1 MKKLLAVLMAVMMTL
16 AMTVPALAEEKL
28 DYTPDWTEYDQL
40 ISDIKSTTDFVER
53 EAMMHQAED
62 ILMDTGAIVP
72 IYYYNDLYMM
82 KPTVEGFYANVY
94 GTKYFLY
101 CTNGDSDTL
110 RINLASEPDYIDPT
124 LNSSV
129 DGATLAAL
137 AFGGLYTYDAEGQQA
152 PNFATGYTMSEDG
165 LTYVFT
171 IREGL
176 KWSNGDTLDATDFI
190 YSWNRAINPDTAADY
205 AYMFDIID
213 GYDEG
218 TLNLTAS
225 DDGLTLTVVL
235 SHPCPY
241 FLDLVA
247 FPTYYPVYEDAV
259 ENAEGY
265 KDADGNVVTPNAW
278 ALEAGDSY
286 VTCGP
291 FTLTEWVHDEHMVYT
306 KNPYYWDA
314 DNVKLETLEFMLS
327 ADDTA
332 IYAAYN
338 AGDLDFI
345 DGVPTDEIANLLD
358 NPEFYI
364 IPNLG
369 TYYVIFN
376 VKSEMF
382 EGYTAEE
389 AATYRKA
396 LSKLIDRQYI
406 IDTVGQC
413 DQEIATAFIPNGMA
427 DGNGGEFRAND
438 DAYTNLEGNGYFGTE
453 VDIEGAVEMLKSIG
467 FEFDENNMLSE
478 STPINIT
485 YITNVSSGHQ
495 AIAECIQMDFAQIGI
510 NMTIETEDWNVFLQ
524 DRKAGNYDV
533 ARNGWLAD
541 FNDPINMLEMWTT
554 TSGNN
559 DAQFGR

>member
-1 MKKLLAVLMAVMMTL
+1 MKKLLAVLLAVMMTL
-16 AMTVPALAEEKL
+16 SIAPAMAEESN
-28 DYTPDWTEYDQL
+28 DPRPDWTEYDQL
-40 ISDIKSTTDFVER
+40 IDDIKSTTDFVER
-53 EAMMHQAED
+53 EAMMHRAED

-94 GTKYFLY
+94 GTKYFTY

-110 RINLASEPDYIDPT
+110 RINLASEPDYIDPA

-129 DGATLAAL
+129 DGATLAAA
-137 AFGGLYTYDAEGQQA
+137 AFGGLYTYDADGALA
-152 PNFATGYTMSEDG
+152 PNFATGYTASE
-165 LTYVFT
+165 
-171 IREGL
+171 
-176 KWSNGDTLDATDFI
+176 
-190 YSWNRAINPDTAADY
+190 
-205 AYMFDIID
+205 
-213 GYDEG
+213 
-218 TLNLTAS
+218 
-225 DDGLTLTVVL
+225 DGLTLTVVL
-235 SHPCPY
+235 SKPCSY

-247 FPTYYPVYEDAV
+247 FPTYYPVYEEAV

-278 ALEAGDSY
+278 ALNAGDSY

-291 FTLTEWVHDEHMVYT
+291 FMLTEWVHDEHMVYT
-306 KNPYYWDA
+306 KNPNYWDA
-314 DNVKLETLEFMLS
+314 DNVKIEKLEFMLS

-345 DGVPTDEIANLLD
+345 DTVPTDEIANLRD

-376 VKSEMF
+376 VKSPMF
-382 EGYTAEE
+382 DGYTAEQ
-389 AATYRKA
+389 ASTYRKA
-396 LSKLIDRQYI
+396 LSMLIDRQYI
-406 IDTVGQC
+406 IDTVAQC
-413 DQEIATAFIPNGMA
+413 DQTIATAFIPVGMA
-427 DGNGGEFRAND
+427 DGHGGEFRAND
-438 DAYTNLEGNGYFGTE
+438 DAFTNPVGDGYFSTE
-453 VDIEGAVEMLKSIG
+453 VDVDGAVELLKSIG
-467 FEFDENNMLSE
+467 FEFDENNMLSA
-478 STPINIT
+478 STPININ
-485 YITNVSSGHQ
+485 YITNTSSAHQ
-495 AIAECIQMDFAQIGI
+495 AVAECIQMDFAAIGI
-510 NMTIETEDWNVFLQ
+510 NMTISTEDWNVFLQ
-524 DRKAGNYDV
+524 DRKSGNYDV

-554 TSGNN
+554 KSGNN

>member
-1 MKKLLAVLMAVMMTL
+1 MKKLLAVLLAVMMTL
-16 AMTVPALAEEKL
+16 SIAPAMAEESK
-28 DYTPDWTEYDQL
+28 DPRPDWTEYDQL
-40 ISDIKSTTDFVER
+40 IDDIKSTTDFVER
-53 EAMMHQAED
+53 EAMMHRAED

-94 GTKYFLY
+94 GTKYFTY

-110 RINLASEPDYIDPT
+110 RINLASEPDYIDPA

-129 DGATLAAL
+129 DGATLAAA
-137 AFGGLYTYDAEGQQA
+137 AFGGLYTYDADGALA
-152 PNFATGYTMSEDG
+152 PNFATGYTASEDG
-165 LTYVFT
+165 LTYTFT

-176 KWSNGDTLDATDFI
+176 KWSNGEKLDANDFI

-205 AYMFDIID
+205 EYMFDIID
-213 GYDEG
+213 GY
-218 TLNLTAS
+218 
-225 DDGLTLTVVL
+225 
-235 SHPCPY
+235 
-241 FLDLVA
+241 
-247 FPTYYPVYEDAV
+247 
-259 ENAEGY
+259 
-265 KDADGNVVTPNAW
+265 ADGNVVTPNAW
-278 ALEAGDSY
+278 ALNAGDSY

-291 FTLTEWVHDEHMVYT
+291 FMLTEWVHDEHMVYT
-306 KNPYYWDA
+306 KNPNYWDA
-314 DNVKLETLEFMLS
+314 DNVKIEKLEFMLS

-345 DGVPTDEIANLLD
+345 DTVPTDEIANLRD

-376 VKSEMF
+376 VKSPMF
-382 EGYTAEE
+382 DGYTAEQ
-389 AATYRKA
+389 ASTYRRA
-396 LSKLIDRQYI
+396 LSMLIDRQYI
-406 IDTVGQC
+406 IDTVAQC
-413 DQEIATAFIPNGMA
+413 DQTIATAFIPAGMA

-438 DAYTNLEGNGYFGTE
+438 DAFTNPVGDGYFGTE
-453 VDIEGAVEMLKSIG
+453 VDIDGAVELLKSIG
-467 FEFDENNMLSE
+467 FEFDENNMLSA
-478 STPINIT
+478 STPININ
-485 YITNVSSGHQ
+485 YITNTATSHQ

-510 NMTIETEDWNVFLQ
+510 NTTISTEDWNVFLQ

-554 TSGNN
+554 KSGNN

>member
-1 MKKLLAVLMAVMMTL
+1 MKKLLAVLLAVMMTL
-16 AMTVPALAEEKL
+16 SIAPAMAEESK
-28 DYTPDWTEYDQL
+28 DPRPDWTEYDQL
-40 ISDIKSTTDFVER
+40 IDDIKSTTDFVER
-53 EAMMHQAED
+53 EAMMHRAED

-94 GTKYFLY
+94 GTKYFTY

-110 RINLASEPDYIDPT
+110 RINLASEPDYIDPA

-129 DGATLAAL
+129 DGATLAAA
-137 AFGGLYTYDAEGQQA
+137 AFGGLYTYDADGALA
-152 PNFATGYTMSEDG
+152 PNFATGYTASE
-165 LTYVFT
+165 
-171 IREGL
+171 
-176 KWSNGDTLDATDFI
+176 
-190 YSWNRAINPDTAADY
+190 
-205 AYMFDIID
+205 
-213 GYDEG
+213 
-218 TLNLTAS
+218 
-225 DDGLTLTVVL
+225 DGLTLTVVL
-235 SHPCPY
+235 SKPCSY

-247 FPTYYPVYEDAV
+247 FPTYYPVYEEAV

-278 ALEAGDSY
+278 ALNAGDSY

-291 FTLTEWVHDEHMVYT
+291 FMLTEWVHDEHMVYT
-306 KNPYYWDA
+306 KNPNYWDA
-314 DNVKLETLEFMLS
+314 DNVKIEKLEFMLS

-345 DGVPTDEIANLLD
+345 DTVPTDEIANLRD

-376 VKSEMF
+376 VKSPMF
-382 EGYTAEE
+382 DGYTAEQ
-389 AATYRKA
+389 ASTYRRA
-396 LSKLIDRQYI
+396 LSMLIDRQYI
-406 IDTVGQC
+406 IDTVAQC
-413 DQEIATAFIPNGMA
+413 DQTIATAFIPAGMA

-438 DAYTNLEGNGYFGTE
+438 DAFTNPVGDGYFSTE
-453 VDIEGAVEMLKSIG
+453 VDIDGAVELLKSIG
-467 FEFDENNMLSE
+467 FEFDENNMLSA
-478 STPINIT
+478 STPININ
-485 YITNVSSGHQ
+485 YITNTATSHQ

-510 NMTIETEDWNVFLQ
+510 NMTISTEDWNVFLQ

-554 TSGNN
+554 KSGNN
-559 DAQFGR
+559 DAQFGRK